1 MARMYKN
8 SLTPP
13 RFFSPR
19 QLFIMLLLALVYWGS
34 AQVGLISASHDIYAS
49 LIWPP
54 SGISLAALLVFGYR
68 VWPGIFVG
76 AFFAELSLGLPGAA
90 AAIIA
95 SGNTLEALVG
105 CYLLRRIPGFNLAL
119 IRLRD
124 LLALMVL
131 GAGASTLISATIA
144 TMTLYGF
151 GLITSDT
158 LSTVFRNWWMGDAL
172 SDLLFAPAVL
182 AIFHHE
188 RLRWGRLRLLEA
200 GILSVLLLT
209 ASMMVFIEALPN
221 PFLTNPRAFI
231 LFPLVMW
238 AALSFH
244 QRGAALSTIFIS
256 LMALAG
262 GMNHSGFFAEDFMR
276 QDLTN
281 YWLFVLVL
289 SGIGFSL
296 SALNTGRIRSQVKL
310 REQLDFYDALIDAQ
324 SDAETGVVVMEHGKI
339 VYSNDAMWRIGGYQ
353 QDDIPLGSD
362 FINLIHPSERK
373 RVSEIQKKRLSGE
386 PVPGRYESLML
397 AKNGHPLP
405 VEISAALYRD
415 GSDRV
420 VALVINISERKQ
432 AEAEL
437 AQSQQDYR
445 ELVESVQA
453 IMWRAVPGGAF
464 TFVSHEAEALLG
476 YPLAEWTE
484 SPTFW
489 MDIIHPDDRDWVV
502 EYCLTESAKLVS
514 HVFDYR
520 LIASDGRIVWVQDIV
535 KVIPNS
541 SHTRPQELVGVMLD
555 ITARKEAEAGLRL
568 SRQVFDN
575 TAEGILI
582 TDPYFNVL
590 EVNQAYLGITGYSRE
605 EVIGAKPVVMN
616 TGLHNQQYYD
626 EIWQTLR
633 EKGKWVGEIWSRRKN
648 GESYPEWLSIS
659 AVSDSKKIVQN
670 YVAVFTDITLRKQSE
685 ERLQFLANHDA
696 LTHLPNRML
705 LQERIEQ
712 GLLRAKRSHGKLA
725 VLFIDLDRFKVINDT
740 LGHQTGDM
748 LLQEAARRL
757 KECLRVSDTVARQ
770 GGDEFVVLVEDFAD
784 TQYLTAVARKIMNVL
799 AQPFIL
805 LNQELY
811 ISASIGIS
819 IYPEDGVDLF
829 SLLKNADVAMYR
841 AKESG
846 KNTFHFYAAES
857 NVHSMERLALEN
869 SLRRALERK
878 EFVLHYQAKTSLRT
892 GKIIGA
898 EALLRWQH
906 PELGLIK
913 PADFIP
919 LAEETG
925 LIIPIGA
932 WVLEQACREASRWR
946 EITGNSIRVGVNL
959 SARQFREDGL
969 HQTIANALAQSGLTA
984 DCLELE
990 ITESM
995 IMQNAER
1002 AASLLQHFR
1011 ELGTHVLIDDFG
1023 TGYSSLGY
1031 LKHFPIDSL
1040 KIDRSF
1046 VRDIPQDSDDMAI
1059 TQAIIALARSLNIK
1073 VVAEGVENR
1082 EQLRFLH
1089 SQGCDL
1095 MQGYIFSMPLIADE
1109 FMELLE
1115 TYRDVPFY
1123 SMDIEDIEASA

>member
-1 MARMYKN
+1 MRQMYKN
-8 SLTPP
+8 PHYSKGFWLP
-13 RFFSPR
+13 RHF
-19 QLFIMLLLALVYWGS
+19 LLLTALAFVYWAG
-34 AQVGLISASHDIYAS
+34 AQIGLLFTTLGTYAS
-49 LIWPP
+49 LIWP
-54 SGISLAALLVFGYR
+54 SAGVSLAALLVFGYR
-68 VWPGIFVG
+68 IWPGILLG
-76 AFFAELSLGLPGAA
+76 AFLAEYSMGIPALAA
-90 AAIIA
+90 GIIA
-95 SGNTLEALVG
+95 IGNMLEALAG
-105 CYLLRRIPGFNLAL
+105 CYLLRRIPGFDPAL
-119 IRLRD
+119 VRLRD
-124 LLALMVL
+124 LLALIVL
-131 GAGASTLISATIA
+131 AAGLSTLISASIA
-144 TMTLYGF
+144 SGTLQSF
-151 GLITSDT
+151 GLVDPN
-158 LSTVFRNWWMGDAL
+158 LMPTVFQNWWMGDAL
-172 SDLLFAPAVL
+172 SNMLFAPAVL
-182 AIFHHE
+182 SIFFHQP
-188 RLRWGRLRLLEA
+188 LRWSKAKLVEA
-200 GILSVLLLT
+200 GILSLLML
-209 ASMMVFIEALPN
+209 AACLMVFQGVLAN
-221 PFLTNPRAFI
+221 DFLVNPRAFI
-231 LFPLVMW
+231 LFPLMLW

-244 QRGAALSTIFIS
+244 QRGAALATIFAS
-256 LMALAG
+256 LMALIG
-262 GMNHSGFFAEDFMR
+262 GLNHTGFFAQDFLLG
-276 QDLTN
+276 DLTN

-296 SALNTGRIRSQVKL
+296 SALNTGRIRSEVQL

-324 SDAETGVVVMEHGKI
+324 SDAGTGIVVQEQGKI
-339 VYSNDAMWRIGGYQ
+339 VYSNDALWHIGGYQ
-353 QDDIPLGSD
+353 PGDILLGSD

-373 RVSEIQKKRLSGE
+373 RVSEIQKKRLAGE
-386 PVPGRYESLML
+386 QVPGRYESCML
-397 AKNGHPLP
+397 AKNGHAVP
-405 VEISAALYRD
+405 VEIAAALYQD

-420 VALVINISERKQ
+420 VALITNISERKQ

-453 IMWRAVPGGAF
+453 IMWRAIPGGAF
-464 TFVSHEAEALLG
+464 TFVSQEAEALLG

-489 MDIIHPDDRDWVV
+489 MDIIHPDDRGWVV
-502 EYCLTESAKLVS
+502 EYCLTESAKLKS

-541 SHTRPQELVGVMLD
+541 SRTRPQELVGVMLD
-555 ITARKEAEAGLRL
+555 ITARKEAEAGLKL

-582 TDPYFNVL
+582 TDAYFNVL
-590 EVNQAYLGITGYSRE
+590 EVNQAYLNITGYNRE
-605 EVIGAKPVVMN
+605 EVIGEKPVVMS

-626 EIWQTLR
+626 ELWQTLR
-633 EKGKWVGEIWSRRKN
+633 EEGKWVGEIWSRRKN

-659 AVSDSKKIVQN
+659 AVTDSKKIVQN
-670 YVAVFTDITLRKQSE
+670 YVAVFTDITQRKQSE

-712 GLLRAKRSHGKLA
+712 GLLRARRSHGKLA

-740 LGHQTGDM
+740 LGHQAGDM

-784 TQYLTAVARKIMNVL
+784 TQYLTAVARKIMGVL

-805 LNQELY
+805 LSQELY

-819 IYPEDGVDLF
+819 VYPEDGVDLF

-841 AKESG
+841 AKEGG
-846 KNTFHFYAAES
+846 KNTFQFYAAES
-857 NVHSMERLALEN
+857 NVHSLERLTLEN

-878 EFVLHYQAKTSLRT
+878 EFVLHYQAKLNLRT

-913 PADFIP
+913 PAEFIS

-925 LIIPIGA
+925 LIIPVGA
-932 WVLEQACREASRWR
+932 WVLEEACREAYRWQKVA
-946 EITGNSIRVGVNL
+946 GHSLRVGVNL

-969 HQTIANALAQSGLTA
+969 HQTIANALAHSGLTA

-1002 AASLLQHFR
+1002 ATGLLQHFR

-1059 TQAIIALARSLNIK
+1059 TQAIIALARSLNLR
-1073 VVAEGVENR
+1073 VVAEGVENV
-1082 EQLRFLH
+1082 EQLKYLRE
-1089 SQGCDL
+1089 QGCDL
-1095 MQGYIFSMPLIADE
+1095 MQGYIFSMPLPADE
-1109 FMELLE
+1109 FMEFLSSNAELPL
-1115 TYRDVPFY
+1115 YDLDV
-1123 SMDIEDIEASA
+1123 EQA

>member
-1 MARMYKN
+1 MYKN
-8 SLTPP
+8 PLPYRSL
-13 RFFSPR
+13 FSPQ
-19 QLFIMLLLALVYWGS
+19 QLLVLSLLALVYWAS
-34 AQVGLISASHDIYAS
+34 AQVGLLFTTEGTYAS

-54 SGISLAALLVFGYR
+54 AGMSLAALLVLGYR
-68 VWPGIFVG
+68 AWPAVFIG
-76 AFFAELSLGLPGAA
+76 ALFSELSLGIPGIVS
-90 AAIIA
+90 AIIA
-95 SGNTLEALVG
+95 TGNTMEAIVG
-105 CYLLRRIPGFNLAL
+105 CYLLRRMPGFDPAL

-124 LLALMVL
+124 LMALILLA
-131 GAGASTLISATIA
+131 AGVSSLVSASIA
-144 TMTLYGF
+144 AGSLHAF
-151 GLITSDT
+151 GLINQD
-158 LSTVFRNWWMGDAL
+158 LVFMVFRNWWMGDAL
-172 SDLLFAPAVL
+172 SNVLFAPAVL

-188 RLRWGRLRLLEA
+188 PLKWTKTKLLEA
-200 GILSVLLLT
+200 LVLAGLLLAT
-209 ASMMVFIEALPN
+209 SLMIFQDTLSNALMPN
-221 PFLTNPRAFI
+221 PHAFV

-238 AALSFH
+238 AALSFY
-244 QRGAALSTIFIS
+244 QRGAALSAIFIS
-256 LMALAG
+256 LVALSG
-262 GMNHSGFFAEDFMR
+262 GMNHHGFFAQDFIR
-276 QDLTN
+276 GDLLN

-289 SGIGFSL
+289 AGIAFSL
-296 SALNTGRIRSQVKL
+296 SALNAGRKRSEVKL

-324 SDAETGVVVMEHGKI
+324 SDAETGVVVMERGKM
-339 VYSNDAMWRIGGYQ
+339 VYANDAMWRIGGYFPG
-353 QDDIPLGSD
+353 DIPLGSD
-362 FINLIHPSERK
+362 FINLVHPSERK
-373 RVSEIQKKRLSGE
+373 RVGEIQKKRLAGE

-397 AKNGHPLP
+397 AKNGQAVP
-405 VEISAALYRD
+405 VEIAAALYRD

-420 VALVINISERKQ
+420 VALLINISERKQ

-502 EYCLTESAKLVS
+502 EYCLTESAKLKS
-514 HVFDYR
+514 HIFDYR
-520 LIASDGRIVWVQDIV
+520 LIASDGRVVWVQDIV

-541 SHTRPQELVGVMLD
+541 TKTRPQELVGVMLD
-555 ITARKEAEAGLRL
+555 ITARKEAEAGMRL

-582 TDPYFNVL
+582 TDAYFNVL
-590 EVNQAYLGITGYSRE
+590 EVNQAYLNITGYSRE
-605 EVIGAKPVVMN
+605 EIIGEKPVVMN

-626 EIWQTLR
+626 ELWRTLR
-633 EKGKWVGEIWSRRKN
+633 EEGKWVGEIWSRRKN

-659 AVSDSKKIVQN
+659 AVTDSKKMVQN
-670 YVAVFTDITLRKQSE
+670 YVAVFTDITQRKQSE
-685 ERLQFLANHDA
+685 ERLQFLATHDA

-705 LQERIEQ
+705 LQERLEQ
-712 GLLRAKRSHGKLA
+712 GLLRARRNHGKLA

-740 LGHQTGDM
+740 LGHHAGDM
-748 LLQEAARRL
+748 LLQEAAHRL

-770 GGDEFVVLVEDFAD
+770 GGDEFVVLIEDFAD
-784 TQYLTAVARKIMNVL
+784 VQYLTGVVRKIMSVL

-819 IYPEDGVDLF
+819 VYPEDGMDIF

-846 KNTFHFYAAES
+846 KNTFQFYAAES

-869 SLRRALERK
+869 NLRRALERK
-878 EFVLHYQAKTSLRT
+878 EFVLHFQAKVNLRT

-906 PELGLIK
+906 PELGLIT

-932 WVLEQACREASRWR
+932 WVLEEACRQAYTWKKAV
-946 EITGNSIRVGVNL
+946 GFSIRVGVNL

-969 HQTIANALAQSGLTA
+969 HQTIANALIHSGLTA

-1002 AASLLQHFR
+1002 AAGLLQHFR
-1011 ELGTHVLIDDFG
+1011 ELGTLVLIDDFG

-1059 TQAIIALARSLNIK
+1059 TQAIIALARSLNLK

-1082 EQLRFLH
+1082 EQLKYLRE
-1089 SQGCDL
+1089 QGCDL
-1095 MQGYIFSMPLIADE
+1095 MQGYLFSMPLPAEE
-1109 FMELLE
+1109 FLE
-1115 TYRDVPFY
+1115 FLRDNADVPLY
-1123 SMDIEDIEASA
+1123 SPDADLEPSL

>member
-1 MARMYKN
+1 MYKN
-8 SLTPP
+8 SQPSVST
-13 RFFSPR
+13 FSPR
-19 QLFIMLLLALVYWGS
+19 QILVISLLAMAYWAS
-34 AQVGLISASHDIYAS
+34 SQVGLIFTTEGTYAS

-54 SGISLAALLVFGYR
+54 AGISLAALLVFGYR
-68 VWPGIFVG
+68 VWPGIFTG
-76 AFFAELSLGLPGAA
+76 ALLAELSLGLPAGVATL
-90 AAIIA
+90 IA
-95 SGNTLEALVG
+95 FGNTLEALAA
-105 CYLLRRIPGFNLAL
+105 CYLLRRVPGFDRAL

-124 LLALMVL
+124 LVALIVLA
-131 GAGASTLISATIA
+131 AGVSALISALISTSS
-144 TMTLYGF
+144 LYLF
-151 GLITSDT
+151 GLVENDI
-158 LSTVFRNWWMGDAL
+158 LFLVFRNWWMGDAL
-172 SDLLFAPAVL
+172 SNVLFAPAVL
-182 AIFHHE
+182 AIYHHE
-188 RLRWGRLRLLEA
+188 RLKWNKTRVVEA
-200 GILSVLLLT
+200 CVLSGLLL
-209 ASMMVFIEALPN
+209 AGCLMVFQNALVN
-221 PFLTNPRAFI
+221 SFLPNPRAFI

-238 AALSFH
+238 AALSFY
-244 QRGAALSTIFIS
+244 QRGAALSAIFIS
-256 LMALAG
+256 LMALWG
-262 GMNHSGFFAEDFMR
+262 GMNHTGFFADDFILG
-276 QDLTN
+276 DLMN

-289 SGIGFSL
+289 AGIAFSL
-296 SALNTGRIRSQVKL
+296 SALNAGRKRSEFQL
-310 REQLDFYDALIDAQ
+310 TEQLEFYDALIDAQ
-324 SDAETGVVVMEHGKI
+324 SDAETGVVVMEQGKI
-339 VYSNDAMWRIGGYQ
+339 VYANDAMWRIGGYHIG
-353 QDDIPLGSD
+353 DVPLGSD
-362 FINLIHPSERK
+362 FINLVHPSERQ
-373 RVSEIQKKRLSGE
+373 RVREIQIKRLAGE
-386 PVPGRYESLML
+386 PVPGRYESVLL
-397 AKNGHPLP
+397 ARNGMPIS
-405 VEISAALYRD
+405 VEIAAALYRD

-420 VALVINISERKQ
+420 VALVTNISERKQ

-453 IMWRAVPGGAF
+453 VVWRATPTGAF

-476 YPLAEWTE
+476 YPLSEWTE
-484 SPTFW
+484 NPTFW
-489 MDIIHPDDRDWVV
+489 ADIIHPDDRDWVV
-502 EYCLTESAKLVS
+502 EYCINESAKLRS

-520 LIASDGRIVWVQDIV
+520 LIASDGRVVWVQDMV
-535 KVIPNS
+535 KVIPNTAG
-541 SHTRPQELVGVMLD
+541 TRPQELVGVMLD

-582 TDPYFNVL
+582 TDAYFNVL
-590 EVNQAYLGITGYSRE
+590 EVNQAYLNITGYSRE
-605 EVIGAKPVVMN
+605 EVVGEKPVVMN

-626 EIWQTLR
+626 DLWRTLR
-633 EKGKWVGEIWSRRKN
+633 EEGKWVGEIWSRRKN

-659 AVSDSKKIVQN
+659 AVADSKKIVQN
-670 YVAVFTDITLRKQSE
+670 YVAVFTDITQRKQSE
-685 ERLQFLANHDA
+685 ERLQFLASHDA
-696 LTHLPNRML
+696 LTHLPNRAL

-725 VLFIDLDRFKVINDT
+725 ILFIDLDRFKIINDT
-740 LGHQTGDM
+740 LGHHAGDM

-757 KECLRVSDTVARQ
+757 KDCLRVSDTVARQ
-770 GGDEFVVLVEDFAD
+770 GGDEFVVLIEDFAD
-784 TQYLTAVARKIMNVL
+784 VQYLASVARKIMNVL

-819 IYPEDGVDLF
+819 VYPEDGMDIF

-846 KNTFHFYAAES
+846 KNTFQFYAAES
-857 NVHSMERLALEN
+857 NVHSVERLALEN
-869 SLRRALERK
+869 NLRRALERK
-878 EFVLHYQAKTSLRT
+878 EFVLHFQAKVNLRT

-913 PADFIP
+913 PADFIS

-932 WVLEQACREASRWR
+932 WVLEEACREAYSWKQVA
-946 EITGNSIRVGVNL
+946 GHAIRVGVNL
-959 SARQFREDGL
+959 SARQFREEGL
-969 HQTIANALAQSGLTA
+969 HQTIANALTQSGLTA

-1011 ELGTHVLIDDFG
+1011 ELGTLVLIDDFG

-1059 TQAIIALARSLNIK
+1059 TQAIIALARSLDLK
-1073 VVAEGVENR
+1073 VVAEGVENQ
-1082 EQLRFLH
+1082 EQLKFLH
-1089 SQGCDL
+1089 EQGCDL
-1095 MQGYIFSMPLIADE
+1095 MQGYLFSMPLPAAE
-1109 FMELLE
+1109 FLE
-1115 TYRDVPFY
+1115 FLKDNAGMPLYDRDVDLEP
-1123 SMDIEDIEASA
+1123 SA